1 MRLIETGIKMQNK
14 STESDNPDLA
24 IKEEAEK

>member
-1 MRLIETGIKMQNK
+1 MRLIETDTKQNK
-14 STESDNPDLA
+14 SLGSNNPDLA